1 MTYFG
6 NINYSKIKASCNV
19 HGPQNNSSTAVNDII
34 PFTTSIDSNIS
45 HNSYSSL
52 VNVNGSV
59 TLPSTSSYFYYLE
72 ASPIMYTGSGGADAW
87 IVYQWHDG
95 TNWVG
100 NKAKVGPVRNYLVGQ
115 SGDPDN
121 VVCDSGARYIIQPS
135 SNVTLSLRIVA
146 SSSNSLSTYD
156 GGGYNVTE
164 TRLLLWRF
172 EV

>member
-6 NINYSKIKASCNV
+6 NTNYSKIKASCNI
-19 HGPQNNSSTAVNDII
+19 HGPQDNSSTANNDII
-34 PFTTSIDSNIS
+34 PFSASIDSNIS

-52 VNVNGSV
+52 VNANGSI

-72 ASPIMYTGSGGADAW
+72 AQPMMYTGTSGNDW
-87 IVYQWHDG
+87 MIYQWHDG

-100 NKAKVGPVRNYLVGQ
+100 NKAKIGPVLNYIIGQ

-121 VVCDSGARYIIQPS
+121 VVCDEGARYIIQPS
-135 SNVTLSLRIVA
+135 SNITLSLKIVN

-156 GGGYNVTE
+156 AGNSNITE
-164 TRLLLWRF
+164 SRLLIWRF
-172 EV
+172 EI